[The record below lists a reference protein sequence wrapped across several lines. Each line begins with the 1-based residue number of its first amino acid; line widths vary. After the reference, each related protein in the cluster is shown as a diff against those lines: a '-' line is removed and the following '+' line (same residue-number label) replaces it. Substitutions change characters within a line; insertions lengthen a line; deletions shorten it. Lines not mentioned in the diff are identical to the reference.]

1 MKKLNAIAFAAGAAM
16 FAAGAATASPLN
28 DFNLIVAGDWNTG
41 SNTWGRVAVGG
52 NASGNWTDVGTRL
65 DRDAVAGTDTLI
77 VGGNASN
84 GYNMQAGNARFG
96 GAFTGGLNANGGG
109 TFAQHVPGTAS
120 LVGSMVGEVRSLGSS
135 LASMSPNASL
145 TQNGNAGYFDAA
157 GQSGVV
163 VFNINAAVLS
173 SHSFAN
179 FSLTNAQNAAAIVI
193 NVDTSST
200 GGTANFTAGNFL
212 AQTFSDFAN
221 RLVWNFEGAENI
233 LVQRELFGA
242 MIAMDARLHNQT
254 NLNGSIAVG
263 EFVQQGEVHWPMFSY
278 EFSTLIP
285 LPSGAGMAMGGM
297 LLMGT
302 RRRRAA

>member
-1 MKKLNAIAFAAGAAM
+1 MKKFGSILCAVGAIAFMSGAA
-16 FAAGAATASPLN
+16 AATPLSE
-28 DFNLIVAGDWNTG
+28 FNLIVAGNWTTG

-65 DRDAVAGTDTLI
+65 DRNAVAGTDSLI

-84 GYNMQAGNARFG
+84 GFNLQAGNARFG

-109 TFAQHVPGTAS
+109 SASQHVPGTSS
-120 LVGSMVGEVRSLGSS
+120 LVGGLVSEVRALGSS
-135 LASMSPNASL
+135 LSSMTANASL

-157 GQSGVV
+157 GRSGVV
-163 VFNINAAVLS
+163 VFSINAAVLS
-173 SHSFAN
+173 SQSFAN
-179 FSLTNAQNAAAIVI
+179 FSLQNAENAAAIVI
-193 NVDTSST
+193 NVDTSTT
-200 GGTANFTAGNFL
+200 GGAANFTGGNFL

-221 RLVWNFEGAENI
+221 RLVWNFEGAQDI

-263 EFVQQGEVHWPMFSY
+263 QFVQQGEVHWPMFTY

-285 LPSGAGMAMGGM
+285 LPSGAGLALAGM
-297 LLMGT
+297 LLLGT
-302 RRRRAA
+302 QRRRSA